1 MARKLPDD
9 PVKRRLQ
16 VFKRLFQHI
25 EHWKSLIEAGEMENF
40 IVTPEGEEIFIYD
53 LMIGI
58 DTLPPRQREA
68 FDLICLQS
76 YTESAATAIMLPD
89 SKWSTP
95 IQQYADAALLRMVQA
110 YDAKQAGTW
119 NPNAIKKRRHK
130 SKGANHDGAVPS
142 SPAQD
147 QRSSGEPVEC
157 LSDCGLL
164 GGEEAAQ
171 STQAN
176 ERADAYSGARE
187 EDCTA
192 S

>member
-1 MARKLPDD
+1 M
-9 PVKRRLQ
+9 Q
-16 VFKRLFQHI
+16 
-25 EHWKSLIEAGEMENF
+25 GF

-76 YTESAATAIMLPD
+76 YTESAATAIMLPE

-110 YDAKQAGTW
+110 YDAKQAGSW
-119 NPNAIKKRRHK
+119 NPNAIKKRRK
-130 SKGANHDGAVPS
+130 SKGSNHDGVVPS

-157 LSDCGLL
+157 VSDCGLL

-171 STQAN
+171 STQAD
-176 ERADAYSGARE
+176 ERADADCGARE
-187 EDCTA
+187 EDRATG
-192 S
+192 

>member
-1 MARKLPDD
+1 M
-9 PVKRRLQ
+9 Q
-16 VFKRLFQHI
+16 
-25 EHWKSLIEAGEMENF
+25 GF

-76 YTESAATAIMLPD
+76 YTESAATAIMLPE

-130 SKGANHDGAVPS
+130 SKGSNHDGAVPC

-147 QRSSGEPVEC
+147 QRGSGEPVEC
-157 LSDCGLL
+157 FSGCGVL

-171 STQAN
+171 VTQAD
-176 ERADAYSGARE
+176 EGADADSRARE
-187 EDCTA
+187 EDLA
-192 S
+192 AG